1 MAQPHT
7 VNLFYLIKYT
17 ICYYLPSLTRGYRRV
32 SRKLLIFAFGFVIV
46 VQNPPSPLCPG
57 LLCRDRVQISLC
69 KEADAPGQMENKNAS
84 PEDSTVLATDPP
96 HPLATPVSP
105 SEAAGAAC
113 RLWRGSFCHREQ
125 PIAPSVTL
133 EQNRLGLSPLV
144 SLWLSKIK
152 VIFPSKPAVRISD
165 RYLSFIVLSLLMLR
179 ENFAMSSF

>member
-7 VNLFYLIKYT
+7 VNLFYLIKYA
-17 ICYYLPSLTRGYRRV
+17 ICYYLPSLTTGYRRV
-32 SRKLLIFAFGFVIV
+32 IRKLLVFAFGFVIV

-84 PEDSTVLATDPP
+84 PEDSTVLATNPP

-113 RLWRGSFCHREQ
+113 RSFCHGREQ
-125 PIAPSVTL
+125 PIAPSVTP
-133 EQNRLGLSPLV
+133 EQNRLVLSPLV

-165 RYLSFIVLSLLMLR
+165 RYLSFIVLSLLILR
-179 ENFAMSSF
+179 ENFALSSF